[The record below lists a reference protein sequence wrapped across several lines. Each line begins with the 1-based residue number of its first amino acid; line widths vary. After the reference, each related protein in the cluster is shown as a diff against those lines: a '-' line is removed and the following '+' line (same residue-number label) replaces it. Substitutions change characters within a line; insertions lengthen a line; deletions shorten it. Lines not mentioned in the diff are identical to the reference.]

1 MMNDHSVLDTEVN
14 GSIIGEKTN
23 DVTDSTL
30 SENVDNYESPSVV
43 ESGEASFPAPE
54 ELRSSRTSRSNRSI
68 WKGSSSPKNS
78 ATTTNKSCRLYA
90 VLVAVVVLVF
100 IVIIPAVV
108 VSNKNEKAEKASAL
122 NEDEDQDDDA
132 ENRPRPTFDE
142 IVNFIV
148 KEGISTDADISTSDT
163 PQYKAAMWLMR
174 DDPANVPVPTAFD
187 IGTYE
192 GYRYMTRYIMAVNYF
207 AFDGENWEVDL
218 GWMTGADVCDWNR
231 PVLINRSPG
240 KVGLFCTNTG
250 STDEEGAVT
259 IKRTPTAM
267 SLGMCFT

>member
-14 GSIIGEKTN
+14 GRIIGDTT
-23 DVTDSTL
+23 DDLTDSTL
-30 SENVDNYESPSVV
+30 FENVDNYESPSVV

-78 ATTTNKSCRLYA
+78 ATTTKKPCRLYA
-90 VLVAVVVLVF
+90 LLVAIVVLVC

-108 VSNKNEKAEKASAL
+108 VSNKNQKTKEASAL
-122 NEDEDQDDDA
+122 NDVDEDEDA
-132 ENRPRPTFDE
+132 ENRPRPTLSD
-142 IVNFIV
+142 IVNYIV
-148 KEGISTDADISTSDT
+148 NQGISTETDILTADT

-174 DDPANVPVPTAFD
+174 DDPANVPVPTMFD
-187 IGTYE
+187 ISTYE

-218 GWMTGADVCDWNR
+218 GWMTGSDVCDWNR
-231 PVLINRSPG
+231 PVYISGTAG
-240 KVGLFCTNTG
+240 KFGLRCPNTG
-250 STDEEGAVT
+250 SADENGT
-259 IKRTPTAM
+259 IKRYPT
-267 SLGMCFT
+267 SLVLSMWFT